1 MFEQT
6 TKRASFKAGIY
17 LLENLTSGMYT
28 DPFAILREYIQNGV
42 DSIDLSTDKGPVD
55 QLEIKIELD
64 PVERRIL
71 IRDNGQGIPAA
82 FAQEI
87 LSSIGSSNKNAPN
100 LRGFRGIG
108 RLGGI
113 AFSDMAVFK
122 TKADGENVESVQEWD
137 CKSLRKLLAEA
148 KNRTLTF
155 NQVFQKITSF
165 SQNKC
170 DLSLESYFEV
180 TLYGISSF
188 RNYIFDITRAKR
200 YLSQVAPV
208 PFHPNYFSH
217 GQEID
222 SYLKRNLK
230 HYRKYNIIL
239 NGKRIFKPYK
249 DKIKITKGGFDELTG
264 IKFIDLRDDNGE
276 LMACGW
282 YGEREELL
290 GSIIKG
296 DDSSGIRVR
305 AGNIMI
311 GDDHLLDSCFREPRF
326 NSYVLGEVHIECDG
340 LIPNSRRDD
349 FVDNKTK
356 NMFYNAV
363 EREIGLPISKEIRLR
378 SRIKSESRTSMVPL
392 RKKETQTNKLPL
404 PISELETK
412 KEEIL
417 GDANEDQPDIFFREI
432 LRSCKDCPKL
442 TKIISGI
449 CRLGNFSQVDI
460 NCPE

>member
-1 MFEQT
+1 MVEQGNRT
-6 TKRASFKAGIY
+6 HSFRAGIY

-64 PVERRIL
+64 PGERRIL
-71 IRDNGQGIPAA
+71 IRDNGQGILASIA
-82 FAQEI
+82 EEV
-87 LSSIGSSNKNAPN
+87 LSSIGSSNKTAPN

-113 AFSDMAVFK
+113 AFSDKAVFK
-122 TKADGENVESVQEWD
+122 TKAEGERVESVQEWD
-137 CKSLRKLLAEA
+137 CKSLRRLLADQ

-165 SQNKC
+165 SQKTC
-170 DLSLESYFEV
+170 KRSLESYFEV

-208 PFHPNYFSH
+208 PFQPSNFSY

-222 SYLKRNLK
+222 NYLEHNLK

-239 NGKRIFKPYK
+239 NEERIFKPYK
-249 DKIKITKGGFDELTG
+249 DNIKITKGGFDKLTG
-264 IKFIDLRDDNGE
+264 IKFIDLRDEKGE
-276 LMACGW
+276 LIACGW
-282 YGEREELL
+282 YGERKELL

-296 DDSSGIRVR
+296 DDSSGIKVRV
-305 AGNIMI
+305 GNIMI

-356 NMFYNAV
+356 NIFYNAV

-378 SRIKSESRTSMVPL
+378 SRIKSECRTTMVPL
-392 RKKETQTNKLPL
+392 KQEEARSDRPLLPASKSEPKRETFSTQASNK
-404 PISELETK
+404 
-412 KEEIL
+412 
-417 GDANEDQPDIFFREI
+417 QPHNVLNQI
-432 LRSCKDCPKL
+432 LRTCKGCPKL
-442 TKIISGI
+442 TEIIGGI
-449 CRLGNFSQVDI
+449 CNLANRSTGKN
-460 NCPE
+460 

>member
-1 MFEQT
+1 
-6 TKRASFKAGIY
+6 
-17 LLENLTSGMYT
+17 MYT

-42 DSIDLSTDKGPVD
+42 DSIDLSAQKGPVD

-64 PVERRIL
+64 PGERRIL

-82 FAQEI
+82 FAQEV
-87 LSSIGSSNKNAPN
+87 LSSIGSSNKTAPN

-113 AFSDMAVFK
+113 AFSDKAVFK
-122 TKADGENVESVQEWD
+122 TKAEGERVESVQEWD
-137 CKSLRKLLAEA
+137 CKSLRELLAES
-148 KNRTLTF
+148 KNRALTF
-155 NQVFQKITSF
+155 NRVFQKITSF

-170 DLSLESYFEV
+170 KRSLESYFEV

-208 PFHPNYFSH
+208 PFHPNHFSYA
-217 GQEID
+217 QEID
-222 SYLKRNLK
+222 SYLERNLR

-239 NGKRIFKPYK
+239 NEERIFKPYN
-249 DKIKITKGGFDELTG
+249 DKIKITKGGSDRLTG
-264 IKFIDLRDDNGE
+264 IRFFYLRDGREE

-282 YGEREELL
+282 HGEREELL

-296 DDSSGIRVR
+296 DNSSGIRVR

-326 NSYVLGEVHIECDG
+326 NSYALGEIHIEYDG

-349 FVDNKTK
+349 FVDNKSK

-378 SRIKSESRTSMVPL
+378 SRTKSESRI
-392 RKKETQTNKLPL
+392 Q
-404 PISELETK
+404 ISPAI
-412 KEEIL
+412 KEEERRDKATLPVLESEPTKEATPLQAIKK
-417 GDANEDQPDIFFREI
+417 QPDNVFTEI
-432 LRSCKDCPKL
+432 MRTCKDCPKL
-442 TKIISGI
+442 TEIIEGI
-449 CRLGNFSQVDI
+449 CNLSKKSKSVLKVN
-460 NCPE
+460 